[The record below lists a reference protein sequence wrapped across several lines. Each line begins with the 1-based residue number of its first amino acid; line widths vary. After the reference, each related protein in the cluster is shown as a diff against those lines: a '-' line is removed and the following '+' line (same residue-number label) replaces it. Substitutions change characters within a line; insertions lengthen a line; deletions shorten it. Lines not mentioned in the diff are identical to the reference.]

1 MHEPRAVSVA
11 LQKGGVGKTTLAVN
25 VAERLSSRGY
35 DVLLVDLDQQG
46 NATRAVGLE
55 DAYTG
60 ETHIGHVI
68 DDEDDTGPHDVI
80 REREWFD
87 VLPAHEQ
94 LDAVESSIRNAT
106 FGELR
111 VKHDVVEPLLGT
123 EYDYVIVDTAP
134 TIGPLSDSSL
144 VATQN
149 VLVPLLMS
157 QPSLSGL
164 DRMTT
169 QQLDPLRRELPIDV
183 LGVIPNRLEG
193 DNEERR
199 VLSAVEAS
207 RFRDRLPAFGR
218 SREFDDPDSPGPGIR
233 KRVAFRRAW
242 RDGLPL
248 AVYDPDS
255 DMVERLDAVADIV
268 ENGGVEDVEHD
279 A

>member
-1 MHEPRAVSVA
+1 MSQPRAVSVA
-11 LQKGGVGKTTLAVN
+11 LQKGGVGKTTVAIN
-25 VAERLSSRGY
+25 VAERLSNRGH

-60 ETHIGHVI
+60 DTHIGHVI
-68 DDEDDTGPHDVI
+68 DDETDVGARDVI
-80 REREWFD
+80 HERDWFD
-87 VLPAHEQ
+87 VLPAHEE
-94 LDAVESSIRNAT
+94 LGAVESTIRNAT

-111 VKHDVVEPLLGT
+111 IKHDVVEPLLGT

-134 TIGPLSDSSL
+134 TISPLSDASL
-144 VATQN
+144 VATQH

-183 LGVIPNRLEG
+183 IGVVPNRLEG

-207 RFRDRLPAFGR
+207 RFRDRLPEFGR

-233 KRVAFRRAW
+233 KRVSFRRAW
-242 RDGLPL
+242 RDGVPL

-255 DMVERLDAVADIV
+255 DMVERLDAVADLV
-268 ENGGVEDVEHD
+268 EHGGVPEPDTED
-279 A
+279 